1 MQVGFAWPHP
11 PATHCTPSRH
21 ARSSARR
28 THAMVVCGMPD
39 SYQVRDRSGV
49 RKCRRNAAQLIP
61 QAHCHAAVES
71 VCVCVAITVHSPPSV
86 SEEPAWSLVKE
97 CSQTC
102 CRDFASRVIC
112 TAFLSLCSRK
122 EHLAYGYL
130 DALQKN
136 KALHYEKGSHSL
148 KNKKNKKCKKSCKM

>member
-1 MQVGFAWPHP
+1 MQPNSFHRPTV
-11 PATHCTPSRH
+11 TLLLSLC
-21 ARSSARR
+21 
-28 THAMVVCGMPD
+28 
-39 SYQVRDRSGV
+39 
-49 RKCRRNAAQLIP
+49 
-61 QAHCHAAVES
+61 
-71 VCVCVAITVHSPPSV
+71 VCVCVAITVQSPPSV

-148 KNKKNKKCKKSCKM
+148 KNKKIKNAKSRVKCEINIEEKKPCTRANCIKIPINCEVFSTVMKSCNQEDCGVLRNDAVQLAAHT